1 VRALAA
7 LFGLS
12 RVSFAKLGL
21 ALALLILALGL
32 AIAAFAHLI
41 DALELSLVML
51 VAEPALASLITGLI
65 LLGLAFLFLFLGRLY
80 LRREARVAHVAAAG
94 ARTDLLAQA
103 MTLLGRNS
111 GQAAIIA
118 AVVGFL
124 VGILPDLRRAFGDRP
139 AAGKGKSGKEQAQE
153 PEAGS

>member
-12 RVSFAKLGL
+12 RVRFAKLGL
-21 ALALLILALGL
+21 ALALLVLALAL

-51 VAEPALASLITGLI
+51 VAEPALASLVTGLI
-65 LLGLAFLFLFLGRLY
+65 LLGLALLFFLLGRLY
-80 LRREARVAHVAAAG
+80 MRREARVARVAAAG
-94 ARTDLLAQA
+94 ARTDLLAHA

-111 GQAAIIA
+111 GQAALLA
-118 AVVGFL
+118 AVVGLL
-124 VGILPDLRRAFGDRP
+124 VGILPGLFGDRP
-139 AAGKGKSGKEQAQE
+139 APAKRKSREKQAQE

>member
-12 RVSFAKLGL
+12 RVRFAKLGL
-21 ALALLILALGL
+21 ALALLVLALAL

-41 DALELSLVML
+41 DALELFLVTL

-65 LLGLAFLFLFLGRLY
+65 LLGLALLFFLLGRLY
-80 LRREARVAHVAAAG
+80 LRREARVARVAATG
-94 ARTDLLAQA
+94 ARADLLAQA
-103 MTLLGRNS
+103 MTMLGRNS
-111 GQAAIIA
+111 GQAALLA
-118 AVVGFL
+118 AVVGL
-124 VGILPDLRRAFGDRP
+124 VVGILPGLFGQTHARH
-139 AAGKGKSGKEQAQE
+139 KGGKERVQE

>member
-12 RVSFAKLGL
+12 RVSFAKLAL
-21 ALALLILALGL
+21 ALALFVLALGL
-32 AIAAFAHLI
+32 AIAALAQLI
-41 DALELSLVML
+41 DALELSLIML

-65 LLGLAFLFLFLGRLY
+65 LLGLALLFFLLGRLY
-80 LRREARVAHVAAAG
+80 LRREARVAQVAATG
-94 ARTDLLAQA
+94 ARADLLAQA

-111 GQAAIIA
+111 GQAALLA
-118 AVVGFL
+118 AVAGFL
-124 VGILPDLRRAFGDRP
+124 VGILPDLFGDRRAP
-139 AAGKGKSGKEQAQE
+139 AKGKRDKERVQE